1 MALTLL
7 LHPLSS
13 FCQKTKIALYEND
26 IPFESKVIHLE
37 DAASRG
43 ELTAVWPFTK
53 FPVLK
58 DERKNGETRIVPE
71 TSVII
76 EYLQHYYPGK
86 SKLIPDDFEIAWR
99 AKLADRMFD
108 LYVNV
113 PVGKIVSDTFRPPEK
128 KDPQGVEDARALIE
142 TTYRVIEKDLA
153 TRTWAAGDVFTIADC
168 AAAPALFFANKLIPL
183 KNSCKNGAAYLSR
196 LAERP
201 SVARAFAEAEPY
213 LKLFP
218 G

>member
-7 LHPLSS
+7 MHPLSS

-26 IPFESKVIHLE
+26 IPFEPKVIRLE
-37 DAASRG
+37 DAASRS
-43 ELTAVWPFTK
+43 ELTALWPITK

-86 SKLIPDDFEIAWR
+86 TKLIPDDFEIAWK
-99 AKLADRMFD
+99 AKLADRMYD
-108 LYVNV
+108 LYVSAQV
-113 PVGKIVSDTFRPPEK
+113 TKIVTDKFRPAGK
-128 KDPQGVEDARALIE
+128 NDPQGVEQAKALIE
-142 TTYRVIEKDLA
+142 TTYRVIEKDMA
-153 TRTWAAGDVFTIADC
+153 NRTWAAGEEFTIADC
-168 AAAPALFFANKLIPL
+168 AAAPALFFANKIIPL
-183 KNSCKNGAAYLSR
+183 KNSCKNGAAYFSR
-196 LAERP
+196 LSERP

-213 LKLFP
+213 LHMFP